1 MDHEEFFRW
10 ITPIDIVDNDDEEK
24 EIHKEIFS
32 EISCLLKE
40 CPVIERKELEQYV
53 QELTI
58 MRRESLI
65 KLFRILTGTAKTN
78 FEIFFAWYLIKKD
91 KNIKLSIIESNR
103 DNPFTN
109 RLTIKKKEYTNTI
122 KNFAILLD
130 DPHCRTHFFNYFD
143 EKNLLKKIKAI
154 KEEPTM
160 GEKILEQLIKFDQRG
175 AKASKRGSAAEEI
188 TRKKFEEFGLE
199 RNIDFNLTDFF
210 SKELIIKQ
218 LEKSVNSTN
227 KIQIQNKINKI
238 KNTDLDRQADLLL
251 FLDDPAI
258 IIQSSYYNSDTA
270 SIAAG
275 TRDQN
280 QAELEII
287 TTANEVMD
295 TNKILYVGLIDG
307 VGFHSIDRKR
317 YESLIESVEEY
328 FGLRTTSTKL
338 RKSLHNVERTVPID
352 FEVALFL
359 NNEETTEEEL
369 IKTVKKLYGIPDEKI
384 IKDLK
389 KWKNRNKFENN
400 LDKIK
405 LKTERVDLAKKFCVL
420 DIAYLL
426 AEKDKEGKI
435 IVPGSDIPVN
445 IDEIKR
451 IILEFNAQV
460 EIDVE
465 EVIKKLEQDME
476 IILIQE

>member
-1 MDHEEFFRW
+1 
-10 ITPIDIVDNDDEEK
+10 
-24 EIHKEIFS
+24 
-32 EISCLLKE
+32 
-40 CPVIERKELEQYV
+40 
-53 QELTI
+53 
-58 MRRESLI
+58 
-65 KLFRILTGTAKTN
+65 
-78 FEIFFAWYLIKKD
+78 
-91 KNIKLSIIESNR
+91 
-103 DNPFTN
+103 
-109 RLTIKKKEYTNTI
+109 
-122 KNFAILLD
+122 
-130 DPHCRTHFFNYFD
+130 
-143 EKNLLKKIKAI
+143 
-154 KEEPTM
+154 
-160 GEKILEQLIKFDQRG
+160 
-175 AKASKRGSAAEEI
+175 
-188 TRKKFEEFGLE
+188 
-199 RNIDFNLTDFF
+199 
-210 SKELIIKQ
+210 
-218 LEKSVNSTN
+218 
-227 KIQIQNKINKI
+227 
-238 KNTDLDRQADLLL
+238 
-251 FLDDPAI
+251 
-258 IIQSSYYNSDTA
+258 
-270 SIAAG
+270 
-275 TRDQN
+275 
-280 QAELEII
+280 
-287 TTANEVMD
+287 MD

-359 NNEETTEEEL
+359 NNGETIEEEL
-369 IKTVKKLYGIPDEKI
+369 IKTVKKLYGISDEKI

-426 AEKDKEGKI
+426 AEKDKEGNI

-445 IDEIKR
+445 VDEIKR
-451 IILEFNAQV
+451 IILEFNTQV